1 MVVEVESDDM
11 QRVVEAGV
19 LIRSLWKVEE
29 KKVGKALTRLIRA
42 TYLDHLGFVKLLCNE
57 VYRYEVLWECE

>member
-19 LIRSLWKVEE
+19 LMRSLWKVEE
-29 KKVGKALTRLIRA
+29 KKGAREGKKEK
-42 TYLDHLGFVKLLCNE
+42 GG
-57 VYRYEVLWECE
+57 